1 MSNAIATIAAASEVA
16 ALSQDQVALRLEE
29 YARLSEGAFSAN
41 TQRAV
46 ASDTR
51 IFTAWCA
58 DHGYHA
64 GPPST
69 PEAVAAFVDAQAAIK
84 APATVG
90 RYVSSIDHL
99 HRAIRVLPVGPSNPV
114 KMALRRMRRAKGTDQ
129 AQAAPM
135 RRSDIEAALGRMGPS
150 LIELRDAALLS
161 LAYDSLARASELVA
175 LNVSDVQHGGNG
187 ATVYIA
193 RSKTDQEGA
202 GQYRFVAPDTFARV
216 MAWVAAARLDPAAPL
231 FIPMSHAGAG
241 DRITPRDVSRIYQ
254 RRVGKGFSAHSTRV
268 GNAVEQRE
276 AGIPTGAIAQ
286 SGGWKGEAMPAR
298 YTRKAAAQESGAARL
313 ARSQGRA

>member
-1 MSNAIATIAAASEVA
+1 MSSAIATFSPASEVA
-16 ALSQDQVALRLEE
+16 DLSQDQVAQRLED
-29 YARLSEGAFSAN
+29 YAILSEGAFSAN
-41 TQRAV
+41 TKRAV

-58 DHGYHA
+58 DHGHHA
-64 GPPST
+64 GPPCA
-69 PEAVAAFVDAQAAIK
+69 PEVVAAFVDAQAQTK

-90 RYVSSIDHL
+90 RYVSSLDHL
-99 HRAIRVLPVGPSNPV
+99 HRAIGALPVGPSNPV
-114 KMALRRMRRAKGTDQ
+114 KLAMRRLRRAKGTDQ

-135 RRSDIEAALGRMGPS
+135 RRSDIETALAGMGSS

-193 RSKTDQEGA
+193 RSKTDQDGA

-216 MAWVAAARLDPAAPL
+216 MAWITEARLDPTAPL
-231 FIPMSHAGAG
+231 FIPMSHAGQG
-241 DRITPRDVSRIYQ
+241 ERITPRDVSRIYQ
-254 RRVGKGFSAHSTRV
+254 RRVGKDFSAHSTRV